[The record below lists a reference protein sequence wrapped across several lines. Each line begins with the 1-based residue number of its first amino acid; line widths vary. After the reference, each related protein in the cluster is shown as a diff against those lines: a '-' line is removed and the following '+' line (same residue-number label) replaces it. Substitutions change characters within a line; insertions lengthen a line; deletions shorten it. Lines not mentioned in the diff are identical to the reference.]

1 MSKSG
6 IILAFAVV
14 VALVGAGAGV
24 YFTPN
29 ENDTVEIGIKDLFEV
44 GDEHTRVMEIDI
56 VLEISNIR
64 TVGGDLMFDVYENG
78 ILNSSD
84 QTYEDLTYGII
95 GGIVFDE
102 TESDAIA
109 GDEVRISTPFGERD
123 CIVYTEDLGDDTVGV
138 YYVGKD
144 NNVVY
149 RNEELINGIVYT
161 TYNLQKSDLL
171 IESNTAIGLKNAED
185 LEEGDSYSFK
195 IMYRYTFT
203 IGGVNLPEG
212 DGTVTY
218 DVQVFGSLL
227 EEPLTRDEIIRAMDL
242 FLPESIRDSAVDV
255 RIENVDTSWGR
266 VKCLAYTCE
275 YDSGIEITYYISND
289 VLVMIGGISG
299 GIAKIYWENTDM
311 VVAK

>member
-14 VALVGAGAGV
+14 VALVGAGAGI

-29 ENDTVEIGIKDLFEV
+29 ENDTVEIEIKDLFEV
-44 GDEHTRVMEIDI
+44 GDEHTRVMELDI

-64 TVGGDLMFDVYENG
+64 TVGGNLIFDVYEDG
-78 ILNSSD
+78 SLDSSD
-84 QTYEDLTYGII
+84 QTYEDLTDYII
-95 GGIVFDE
+95 GRIVFDE
-102 TESDAIA
+102 TESDATA
-109 GDEVRISTPFGERD
+109 GDEERISTPFGERD
-123 CIVYTEDLGDDTVGV
+123 CIVYTEDMGEGLEDV
-138 YYVGKD
+138 YYVGKN

-149 RNEELINGIVYT
+149 RDEQLVNGMVLATYT
-161 TYNLQKSDLL
+161 LQKSDLL

-185 LEEGDSYSFK
+185 IEEGDSCSFK
-195 IMYRYTFT
+195 IMYMYTFA
-203 IGGVNLPEG
+203 IEGVNLPEG

-218 DVQVFGSLL
+218 DVRVFGSSL
-227 EEPLTRDEIIRAMDL
+227 EEPLTRDEMIQATVL

-255 RIENVDTSWGR
+255 RIENVDTSLGR

-275 YDSGIEITYYISND
+275 DGPGIEITYYVSND

-299 GIAKIYWENTDM
+299 GMAKIYWEHTDL